1 MNVMLK
7 TYKVFYYNLNA
18 LILVLVVC
26 LKQFPLKNKAN
37 YA

>member
-18 LILVLVVC
+18 LMFVLVFR
-26 LKQFPLKNKAN
+26 LIQFPFKNKVA